1 MKIRIVKK
9 PYAEVAALPRPKH
22 KKPMKMPVFFRVLLK
37 VLCLP
42 AMLLTRF
49 ECRKTGM
56 EKLGK
61 KEPCLYLMN
70 HSGFIDMKIA
80 SSILFPRPF
89 NIVCTT
95 DGFVGKGWL
104 MRLIGCIPTQKF
116 VRDLN
121 LVKDMA
127 YALKEL
133 KSSVLMYPEAG
144 YSLDGCRGPLP
155 DSLGRCIKLL
165 GVPVV
170 MIRTYGAFS
179 HIPLFN
185 ELRQRKVKISADM
198 EYVLSPEEIER
209 LSADEIN
216 AVVARCFD
224 FDGFRWQ
231 QENRIA
237 ITEKTRAVGLGRVL
251 YKCPH
256 CLAEGDMKGE
266 GTRLTCMDCGVSYE
280 LDEYGFL
287 RCTDGEGKFDHV
299 PDWFTWQRNCVREE
313 LLNGSYL
320 LDTDVDIMMMVDMS
334 CVYDV
339 GSGHL
344 IHDSS
349 GFHLTG
355 CGGELE
361 YHHKPLASHSV
372 NADYYW
378 YEIGD
383 IISFGDIKAL
393 YFCFPKNCGDVV
405 AKTRLA
411 AEELYKLSSAKKKHA

>member
-37 VLCLP
+37 LLCLP

-49 ECRKTGM
+49 ECRKIGM

-127 YALKEL
+127 YALNEL

-144 YSLDGCRGPLP
+144 YSLDGCKGPLP

-179 HIPLFN
+179 HIPLYN

-198 EYVLSPEEIER
+198 EYVLSPDEIEK
-209 LSADEIN
+209 LSVDEIN

-224 FDGFRWQ
+224 FDSFRWQ

-256 CLAEGDMKGE
+256 CLTEGGMKGE
-266 GTRLTCMDCGVSYE
+266 GTRLTCTDCGASYE

-287 RCTDGEGKFDHV
+287 RCLSGEGKFDHV
-299 PDWFTWQRNCVREE
+299 PDWFAWQRECVREE

-320 LDTDVDIMMMVDMS
+320 LDTDVDIMMMADMS

-339 GSGHL
+339 GSGRL
-344 IHDSS
+344 THDAS

-355 CGGELE
+355 C
-361 YHHKPLASHSV
+361 
-372 NADYYW
+372 
-378 YEIGD
+378 
-383 IISFGDIKAL
+383 
-393 YFCFPKNCGDVV
+393 
-405 AKTRLA
+405 
-411 AEELYKLSSAKKKHA
+411 